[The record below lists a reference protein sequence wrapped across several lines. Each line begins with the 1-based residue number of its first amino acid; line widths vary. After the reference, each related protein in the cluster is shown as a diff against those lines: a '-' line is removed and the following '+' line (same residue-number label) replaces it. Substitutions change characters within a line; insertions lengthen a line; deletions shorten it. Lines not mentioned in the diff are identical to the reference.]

1 MKKYVTILKQFL
13 RFKKPDN
20 LKVVAYCILTAATFW
35 FFSALN
41 KEYDASVK
49 YPVEWVFDEERFIV
63 VEEMPEN
70 IQINVSG
77 LGWNLLRANSG
88 FGLQP
93 LSLKLTDPATNH
105 SLPGNYFA
113 NQVAEALDELQ
124 LNYIIEDSLLF
135 NIDYRITQSFPIYI
149 DSLSIDLDEG
159 YRIISPINFDTELVE
174 IEGPRKILAEMPKDT
189 FWVQVIETNID
200 GYFDNEVP
208 IQVENPDLMKVK
220 PQTVNVVFDVAKF
233 INQEV
238 ELPIQYTNTEN
249 LKNIFV
255 KDSLITVRYLIQEDF
270 KDSLFRDSLIVIA
283 DFNSINKADSTL
295 ALLLQSKGK
304 YVIDPYFNFPQV
316 KVYYNE

>member
-1 MKKYVTILKQFL
+1 LKKYVTILKQFL

-49 YPVEWVFDEERFIV
+49 YPVEWVFDKESFIV
-63 VEEMPEN
+63 VKELPEN

-88 FGLQP
+88 FRLPP
-93 LSLKLTDPATNH
+93 LNLKLTDPTTNH
-105 SLPGNYFA
+105 SLPGSYFA

-149 DSLSIDLDEG
+149 DSLGIDLDEG
-159 YRIISPINFDTELVE
+159 YRIVSPINFDTELVE
-174 IEGPRKILAEMPKDT
+174 IEGPRKILAEMHKDT
-189 FWVQVIETNID
+189 FWIQVIETNID
-200 GYFDNEVP
+200 GYFDNEIP
-208 IQVENPDLMKVK
+208 IQIEHPDLMKVK
-220 PQTVNVVFDVAKF
+220 PQTIKVVFNVAKF
-233 INQEV
+233 IDQEA
-238 ELPIQYTNTEN
+238 ELPIQYTNTED
-249 LKNIFV
+249 LKNMFV
-255 KDSLITVRYLIQEDF
+255 KDSLITVHYLIQEDF
-270 KDSLFRDSLIVIA
+270 KDSLFRDSLFVVA
-283 DFNSINKADSTL
+283 DFDAINKADSTITL
-295 ALLLQSKGK
+295 FLQSKGK
-304 YVIDPYFNFPQV
+304 YIIDPYVNFPQV

>member
-1 MKKYVTILKQFL
+1 MTILKQFL

-49 YPVEWVFDEERFIV
+49 YPVEWVFDKERFIV

-159 YRIISPINFDTELVE
+159 YRIISPISFDTELVE

-200 GYFDNEVP
+200 DYFDNEVP
-208 IQVENPDLMKVK
+208 IQVEYPDLMKVK

-238 ELPIQYTNTEN
+238 ELPIQYTNTEG

-255 KDSLITVRYLIQEDF
+255 KDSLITVHYLIQEDF

-304 YVIDPYFNFPQV
+304 YIIDPYFNFPQV

>member
-13 RFKKPDN
+13 RFQKPDN
-20 LKVVAYCILTAATFW
+20 LKVVVYCLLTAATFW

-41 KEYDASVK
+41 KEYDASVR
-49 YPVEWVFDEERFIV
+49 YPVVWNFDQDKFIV
-63 VEEMPEN
+63 VEELPEN

-77 LGWNLLRANSG
+77 LGWNLLRVNSG

-93 LSLKLTDPATNH
+93 LNLRLTDPTANH

-113 NQVAEALDELQ
+113 NQVAEALEQLQ

-135 NIDYRITQSFPIYI
+135 NIDYRTVQTFPIYI
-149 DSLSIDLDEG
+149 DSLGIDLDDD
-159 YRIISPINFDTELVE
+159 YRIISPIQFDTELVE

-200 GYFDNEVP
+200 SDFNNEIP
-208 IQVENPDLMKVK
+208 IQIEYPDLMKVK
-220 PQTVNVVFDVAKF
+220 PQTINVVFKVAKF
-233 INQEV
+233 INEEV
-238 ELPIQYTNTEN
+238 KLPIQYINTEG
-249 LKNIFV
+249 LKNIFF
-255 KDSLITVRYLIQEDF
+255 KDSLITVKYLIQEDF
-270 KDSLFRDSLIVIA
+270 KDSVYTDSLVVIA
-283 DFNSINKADSTL
+283 DFKSINKADSTL
-295 ALLLQSKGK
+295 TLSLQSKAN